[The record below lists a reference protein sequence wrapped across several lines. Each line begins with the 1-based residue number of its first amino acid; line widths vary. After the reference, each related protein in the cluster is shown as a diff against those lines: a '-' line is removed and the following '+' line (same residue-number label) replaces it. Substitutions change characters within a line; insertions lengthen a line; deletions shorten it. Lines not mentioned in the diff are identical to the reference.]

1 MNNVIQKQFPLMVSM
16 IDLLAANPTVIADP
30 VLDCALAS
38 LKQQLIDTWEEI
50 DAIYETSA
58 IDD

>member
-1 MNNVIQKQFPLMVSM
+1 MVSM